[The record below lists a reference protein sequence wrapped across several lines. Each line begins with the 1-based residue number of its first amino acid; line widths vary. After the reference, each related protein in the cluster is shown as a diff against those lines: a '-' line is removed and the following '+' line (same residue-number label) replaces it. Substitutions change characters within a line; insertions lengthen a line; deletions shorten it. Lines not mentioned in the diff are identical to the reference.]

1 MSALSLS
8 LWLPIGRAN
17 FYSGTAKGWLESPA
31 SSSSAH
37 DNVMH
42 NVVHNVMRC
51 SSRMLREPGYIP
63 HLQASVLRR
72 LLEVLPSSLGYDPV
86 GVSALSEELDGLS
99 RPVDVTMTLTPP
111 RHGTLA
117 RAGVTRVLLHVDEH
131 GFYTFTAELVDAAD
145 RRPALLA
152 LREHA
157 GDVFGGAFNVDRL
170 REHRTK
176 GYSEGAAAV
185 RRYNGL
191 ADADASVIERP
202 PVGALSFFQLNTLV
216 EGLFNDT
223 LSPAVFFEQ
232 FHFMHNWARGRGSAT
247 TPLLTMSDV
256 VRVLAIEAD
265 ARTGD
270 GKVIAL
276 HQFLAVTARESLQKL
291 KWSVESVRR
300 SLLDEMMGVL
310 HRQSRLIQL
319 DLGAS
324 PQERTPELAIGATE
338 SQLRGYV
345 MLISAKLPLVVNV
358 HELARLTSVHI
369 GQLVGDT
376 DQERRAVD
384 DLAVLLENWHAL
396 LLALERNVHSLESAI
411 EQAWMEKLLYEQE
424 QSRSNQEAM
433 GEIERSRRGR
443 PSSGRVG
450 ERAYNS
456 LMLIFTILAVVI
468 TIQATDVNRADATW
482 WERIIALWPIL
493 AIFAVVFLLEWF
505 ISAVRRMIRE
515 RRGASETYTY
525 EFAFR
530 IDERTDPKRVHDFLN
545 GRRRERLP
553 TRMFRRTL
561 LVFPRRKL
569 LITRRGGG
577 RIERV
582 SSDTTLVKFHS
593 VVTFRVSGLRYAR
606 FEVVNEVLA
615 RKVSDAPRYL
625 LRQTRV
631 FGESPSPLRPD
642 QVLELV
648 RGILRYVGVPL
659 AADGNLSDLVS
670 LVEPFYSRDKLDEAL
685 RLYASEWAAD
695 ETGSLPAIR

>member
-1 MSALSLS
+1 MSALSVS

-17 FYSGTAKGWLESPA
+17 FYSGTAKGWLES
-31 SSSSAH
+31 STTG
-37 DNVMH
+37 
-42 NVVHNVMRC
+42 NVMRC
-51 SSRMLREPGYIP
+51 SSRQLAEPGYVP

-72 LLEVLPSSLGYDPV
+72 LLEVLPGSLGYDPV
-86 GVSALSEELDGLS
+86 GTSTISEGLGGLG
-99 RPVDVTMTLTPP
+99 RPVDVTMTLVPAEGALT
-111 RHGTLA
+111 
-117 RAGVTRVLLHVDEH
+117 RAGISRVLLHVDEH
-131 GFYTFTAELVDAAD
+131 GFYTFTAELADAAD
-145 RRPALLA
+145 AGPALGA
-152 LREHA
+152 LGEHA

-170 REHRTK
+170 REHRTR

-191 ADADASVIERP
+191 ADADPLTVMRP
-202 PVGALSFFQLNTLV
+202 PIGALSFFQLNTLV

-232 FHFMHNWARGRGSAT
+232 FQFMHNWTRGRGSAT
-247 TPLLTMSDV
+247 TPLLTIADV
-256 VRVLAIEAD
+256 IQVLCLEAD
-265 ARTGD
+265 ARTST
-270 GKVIAL
+270 GKLAAL
-276 HQFLAVTARESLQKL
+276 HHFLAVTARESLQKL

-324 PQERTPELAIGATE
+324 PRERTPELAIGATE

-345 MLISAKLPLVVNV
+345 MLVSAKLPLVLNV
-358 HELARLTSVHI
+358 HELARLTSVYI
-369 GQLVGDT
+369 GQVVGDS
-376 DQERRAVD
+376 DHERRAVD
-384 DLAVLLENWHAL
+384 DLGVLLENWQAL
-396 LLALERNVHSLESAI
+396 LLGLERNVASLESAI

-443 PSSGRVG
+443 PNGGRVG

-468 TIQATDVNRADATW
+468 TIQATDVDRADASL
-482 WERIIALWPIL
+482 WERVLALWPIL
-493 AIFAVVFLLEWF
+493 AIFAVVFLVEWV
-505 ISAVRRMIRE
+505 ISALRRMVRE
-515 RRGASETYTY
+515 RRGVSESYTY

-530 IDERTDPKRVHDFLN
+530 IDERTDPQRVHDFLN
-545 GRRRERLP
+545 GKRHDHLA
-553 TRMFRRTL
+553 TTMFPRTL

-582 SSDTTLVKFHS
+582 SADTTLVKFHS

-631 FGESPSPLRPD
+631 FGESPTPLRPG

-659 AADGNLSDLVS
+659 AADGNLADLVS
-670 LVEPFYSRDKLDEAL
+670 LVEPFYSRDKLAEAL
-685 RLYASEWAAD
+685 RLYSAEWAAE
-695 ETGSLPAIR
+695 ETVAP